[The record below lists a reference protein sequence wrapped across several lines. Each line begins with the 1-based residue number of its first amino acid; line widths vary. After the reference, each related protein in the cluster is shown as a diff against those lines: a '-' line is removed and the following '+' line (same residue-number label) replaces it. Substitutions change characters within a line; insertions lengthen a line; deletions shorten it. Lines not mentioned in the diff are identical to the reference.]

1 MVNIVVGD
9 FGTGKTTY
17 LKNNFVLKTK
27 RDTLIYALISQDFGG
42 LHCERNFKKYVDL
55 AVTKSNTLFIIDEAK
70 TAIPKQEPD
79 VSRGDFDYKL
89 VTWFLNARKCN
100 NFIFIVFHSLREI
113 PIWLISYSDMF
124 IRFRTN
130 DLFQHQLNRFQS
142 FPPIVE
148 SIKEFPNM
156 PNFTWDEITIR

>member
-1 MVNIVVGD
+1 MVNILVGD

-17 LKNNFVLKTK
+17 LKKNFVNRTK
-27 RDTLIYALISQDFGG
+27 KDKLIYALISKDFDG
-42 LHCERNFKKYVDL
+42 LPCERNFKTYVDK
-55 AVTKSNTLFIIDEAK
+55 AVSKKDTLFIIDEAR

-79 VSRGDFDYKL
+79 VSRGDFDRNL
-89 VTWFLNARKCN
+89 ITWFLNARKCN

-130 DLFQHQLNRFQS
+130 DLLQHQINRFQS
-142 FPPIVE
+142 FPAIVE
-148 SIKEFPNM
+148 SIHEQPTMK
-156 PNFTWDEITIR
+156 NFDWQEITIR